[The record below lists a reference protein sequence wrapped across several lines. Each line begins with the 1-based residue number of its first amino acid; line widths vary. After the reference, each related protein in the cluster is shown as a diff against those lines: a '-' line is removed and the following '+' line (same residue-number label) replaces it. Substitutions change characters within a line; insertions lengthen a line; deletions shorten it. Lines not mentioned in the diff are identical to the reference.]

1 MDVHKKS
8 ICVAALFPGQKK
20 PSEWTIEHTEPAIRR
35 LVQKLQKESDGQEI
49 RACYEAGPCG
59 YALQRRL
66 AKSGIICEVIAPSL
80 IPVKPGDRIKTD
92 RRDAKKQVFLLQAG
106 LLTEVHAPTPD
117 EESLRDL
124 CRCREDVKEDLHRSR
139 HRLVKMLLRR
149 GIIYRGSR
157 AWTEQHRRWLKT
169 QSFESTFD
177 QVVYDDYMLA
187 VEHLEQRLKS
197 LDLEIEK
204 AAQAPL
210 YREQVG
216 WLRCF
221 RGINTI
227 TALTILAELH
237 GVERFASPRQLSA
250 YLGLVP
256 TEHSSGDSE
265 RRGSI
270 TKAGNA
276 HVRRVLV
283 EAAWHYRHRPGVGPA
298 LAKRREGQPA
308 GAIAVADAA
317 QHRLCRR
324 YRRLDER
331 GKTRTK
337 IAIAIARELVGFIW
351 AALRTSRAPK
361 KAGARGHEKEKRP
374 S

>member
-8 ICVAALFPGQKK
+8 ISIAALFPGQEK
-20 PSEWTIEHTEPAIRR
+20 PTEWTIDHNEASIRK
-35 LVQKLQKESDGQEI
+35 LVKKLQKESAGGEI

-66 AKSGIICEVIAPSL
+66 AKSSIVCEVIAPSL
-80 IPVKPGDRIKTD
+80 IPTKPGDHIKND
-92 RRDAKKQVFLLQAG
+92 RRDARKQVFLLQAG
-106 LLTEVHAPTPD
+106 LLTEVSAPTEE
-117 EESLRDL
+117 EESIRDL
-124 CRCREDVKEDLHRSR
+124 CRCREDMKEDLHRAQ

-149 GIIYRGSR
+149 GLVFGSGR
-157 AWTEQHRRWLKT
+157 AWSQAHRRWLEELRFD
-169 QSFESTFD
+169 SVFD
-177 QVVYDDYMLA
+177 QVVFDDYRYA
-187 VEHLEQRLKS
+187 IEHLERRIDAIDEQL
-197 LDLEIEK
+197 EK
-204 AAQAPL
+204 AAAAPL

-221 RGINTI
+221 RGINTV
-227 TALTILAELH
+227 TALTVLAELH

-256 TEHSSGDSE
+256 SEFSSGDSE

-270 TKAGNA
+270 TKAGNS

-283 EAAWHYRHRPGVGPA
+283 EAAWHYRHRPGVGKT

-308 GAIAVADAA
+308 RPIAIADAA
-317 QHRLCRR
+317 QQRLHRRFRR
-324 YRRLDER
+324 FDER

-337 IAIAIARELVGFIW
+337 IAVAIARELVGFIW
-351 AALRTSRAPK
+351 AALRTQQSK
-361 KAGARGHEKEKRP
+361 KAGAPRHEKEKRP
-374 S
+374 Q